1 MKKTL
6 ISAVVAGAIALIA
19 LLTDTPIPVDN
30 LSDALTN
37 VVCQVFVECT
47 Q

>member
-19 LLTDTPIPVDN
+19 LLTDTPLPVGQP
-30 LSDALTN
+30 
-37 VVCQVFVECT
+37 V
-47 Q
+47 

>member
-19 LLTDTPIPVDN
+19 LLTDTPLPVDN
-30 LSDALTN
+30 LSDAVTN
-37 VVCQVFVECT
+37 IVCQVFVECV